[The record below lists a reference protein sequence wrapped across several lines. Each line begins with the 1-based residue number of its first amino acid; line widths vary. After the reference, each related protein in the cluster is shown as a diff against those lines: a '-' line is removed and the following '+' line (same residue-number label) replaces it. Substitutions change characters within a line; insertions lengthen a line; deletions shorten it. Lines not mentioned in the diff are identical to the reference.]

1 MQEKKIVPQKFTNE
15 FNDEG
20 LTLHQLFL
28 KTHHNLSLKAEEW
41 YKNLASLCTVI
52 VRLMVTLVAT
62 LMF

>member
-41 YKNLASLCTVI
+41 YKIELGKFMYGDS
-52 VRLMVTLVAT
+52 
-62 LMF
+62 